1 MAEIYDFP
9 GPEARYHIQH
19 AVQMCA
25 RGKIGQMLMNDVIA
39 QILRRY
45 RVKSLVCGSFRVRD
59 VGDIQTPAGTF
70 PVVTLEALAVSR
82 GGTCPACGAGGW
94 NASWL
99 RGDKRLVVFCR
110 GCGCVYVTPADVE
123 VIP

>member
-1 MAEIYDFP
+1 MAKIYDFP

-19 AVQMCA
+19 AVSLAA
-25 RGKIGQMLMNDVIA
+25 RGKISQLNMNDIIT
-39 QILRRY
+39 QILRRC
-45 RVKSLVCGSFRVRD
+45 RVKSMVCWSFRVRD
-59 VGDIQTPAGTF
+59 VGDIETPVGTF

-99 RGDKRLVVFCR
+99 RGDKRMVVFCR
-110 GCGCVYVTPADVE
+110 GCGCVYESQADVE
-123 VIP
+123 VVP